1 MREPERGDIPVA
13 TTTKAKYHRW
23 EDVRARR
30 AGETSED
37 RRAQIHAEIEA
48 EITAYRLA
56 EIRKDQRLTQ
66 TAVADEMGV
75 TQKRISEIESGELAR
90 TEVSTI
96 RRYIEALGGH
106 LRLVADFPGHTITIR

>member
-1 MREPERGDIPVA
+1 MTSTVA
-13 TTTKAKYHRW
+13 DGKYHRW

-30 AGETSED
+30 ADETSDE
-37 RRAQIHAEIEA
+37 RRAEIRAGLEA

-66 TAVADEMGV
+66 TAVANEMGV
-75 TQKRISEIESGELAR
+75 SQKRISEIESAELAR

-96 RRYIEALGGH
+96 GRYVEALGGH